1 MKQHFEYLENMGY
14 FTKLQ
19 RNFVEHALYKF
30 PVMDQF
36 QVMYFEC
43 DEKVWGSRESG
54 FKVPSSPLAT
64 YVASVGNMTTRS
76 CSTRVKFDEPV
87 ATTFENAAIKVEE
100 SETAFSAHSTTTG
113 IDSPATLVI
122 GEFEITS
129 IDTAVTPVIGESEIT
144 SIDAPANSVID
155 ESDTTS
161 IDAPVIAS
169 ADAPVITSID
179 APVTTSI
186 DAPVTTSVD
195 APVTTSVDA
204 PVITSIDAPVTTSV
218 DAPVITSIDT
228 PVITSIDAP
237 AAPVIGESEI
247 TSINEPV
254 NPAVT
259 ETELTHLE
267 PPTTSINSISD
278 AKDVETDEFD
288 AVSDEAV
295 RAFLSKPYDREAN
308 RSIYDDSP
316 R

>member
-169 ADAPVITSID
+169 
-179 APVTTSI
+179 
-186 DAPVTTSVD
+186 VD

-204 PVITSIDAPVTTSV
+204 PVITSIDA
-218 DAPVITSIDT
+218 

-267 PPTTSINSISD
+267 APTTSINSISD

>member
-122 GEFEITS
+122 GESEITS

-169 ADAPVITSID
+169 ADAPVIASAD
-179 APVTTSI
+179 APVT
-186 DAPVTTSVD
+186 
-195 APVTTSVDA
+195 
-204 PVITSIDAPVTTSV
+204 TSIDAPVTTSV

-267 PPTTSINSISD
+267 APTTSINSISD